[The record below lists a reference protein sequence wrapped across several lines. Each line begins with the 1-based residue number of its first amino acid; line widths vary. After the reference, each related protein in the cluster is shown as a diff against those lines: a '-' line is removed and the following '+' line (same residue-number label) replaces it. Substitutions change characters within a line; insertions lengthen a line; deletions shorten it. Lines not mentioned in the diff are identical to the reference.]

1 MKNYKVS
8 VIIPA
13 YNAASSIRACLES
26 LKMQETSAYEVIV
39 VNDASVDNTAEIV
52 RTMGVRLIDRKNN
65 GGAGAARAEGAT
77 NATGDILA
85 FTDSDC
91 IVPRDWIRQII
102 EAFESESE
110 LGGIGGVYKI
120 TGAIKSS
127 VDLLCFFEEE
137 YIQAVNRR
145 EVYSAH
151 PPGGNMAYLKKLW
164 DEGRSGLEL
173 KLFQGIASGE
183 DTLISNELRKLKKIK
198 LIPSLHV
205 EHSLPNNAK
214 SYFLRHINRGFSR
227 LTLVINK
234 LTILYD
240 MNFKCLGGLSLL
252 SSTFFLLFS
261 LLSIFFLPFFP
272 LLATAVFFLFFSI
285 HLILSKQFFYFVK
298 RKSLDTDENYK
309 LTWVGYI
316 KMRLL
321 LIVRAFCWVYG
332 SLLAIWQYVSL
343 NLKQAWNIFS
353 SVVHFW
359 RPGKISRLFYFVTS
373 KCNARCEF
381 CFNLDNV
388 IDWEKRKEEELTL
401 EEIRQIARNL
411 KRLPYITMSGGE
423 PFMRSDLVDI
433 LRVFHEEAR
442 TQWITIPSNGAI
454 TENTLKVTEEILT
467 KCPTLFLTIQISIDS
482 LHEEH
487 DQSRKLS
494 GGFDALTKTLQG
506 FSRLR
511 EHHKNLRIQIATCY
525 SDFNVNRIPEIAKY
539 CQEHFKYDQ
548 QIFYLIRETGELIA
562 DKNLHLVPQFI
573 DTVKMNDEREWSGH
587 RKSIWNRV
595 VRVLQG
601 LTYQDLMDI
610 KIKHKYLRPCYATE
624 KFITL
629 YDNGD
634 ISPCEVL
641 ENKIKYGNIKNF
653 NYDFYKLKK
662 EEKVKESHQ
671 KEIIEKKCNC
681 EWMCALPMNML
692 YDPSSY
698 IRIIR
703 GLFTPGKVYRKKVST
718 FDTDG
723 PLKPKSFS

>member
-1 MKNYKVS
+1 
-8 VIIPA
+8 
-13 YNAASSIRACLES
+13 
-26 LKMQETSAYEVIV
+26 
-39 VNDASVDNTAEIV
+39 
-52 RTMGVRLIDRKNN
+52 
-65 GGAGAARAEGAT
+65 
-77 NATGDILA
+77 
-85 FTDSDC
+85 
-91 IVPRDWIRQII
+91 
-102 EAFESESE
+102 
-110 LGGIGGVYKI
+110 
-120 TGAIKSS
+120 
-127 VDLLCFFEEE
+127 
-137 YIQAVNRR
+137 
-145 EVYSAH
+145 
-151 PPGGNMAYLKKLW
+151 
-164 DEGRSGLEL
+164 
-173 KLFQGIASGE
+173 
-183 DTLISNELRKLKKIK
+183 
-198 LIPSLHV
+198 
-205 EHSLPNNAK
+205 
-214 SYFLRHINRGFSR
+214 
-227 LTLVINK
+227 
-234 LTILYD
+234 

-252 SSTFFLLFS
+252 SSTFFFLFS
-261 LLSIFFLPFFP
+261 LLSIFFLPFSP

-332 SLLAIWQYVSL
+332 GLLAIWQYVSL

-454 TENTLKVTEEILT
+454 TENTLRMTQEILT

-573 DTVKMNDEREWSGH
+573 ETVKMNDEREWSGH

-629 YDNGD
+629 YV
-634 ISPCEVL
+634 C
-641 ENKIKYGNIKNF
+641 
-653 NYDFYKLKK
+653 
-662 EEKVKESHQ
+662 
-671 KEIIEKKCNC
+671 
-681 EWMCALPMNML
+681 
-692 YDPSSY
+692 
-698 IRIIR
+698 
-703 GLFTPGKVYRKKVST
+703 
-718 FDTDG
+718 
-723 PLKPKSFS
+723 